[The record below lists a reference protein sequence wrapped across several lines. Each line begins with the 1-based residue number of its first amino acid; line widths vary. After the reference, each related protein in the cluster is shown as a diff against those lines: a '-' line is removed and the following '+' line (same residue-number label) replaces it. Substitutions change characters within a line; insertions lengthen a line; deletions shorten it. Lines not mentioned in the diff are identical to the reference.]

1 MEPSNS
7 QPSLPAKY
15 VALNDSLYDYIARHR
30 SHVVDPVLDELRTET
45 EALGDLAKMLISPE
59 QGDFL
64 TLLTKLLDVR
74 TVVEV
79 GTFTGYSSICLAR
92 GLPGGGRLYCFD
104 LNAEWTGIA
113 QRYWEKEGVADR
125 IELRLG
131 DAKEILQKWEP
142 PTAIDLAFI
151 DADKPGYDT
160 YFEMLMPRMK
170 PDGLFIF
177 DNMVW
182 GGRVAEQPLTDPDGV
197 AIDQLNRKLATDPRV
212 ESVLLPIADGLHFA
226 RKRGVKR

>member
-1 MEPSNS
+1 MTPPNS
-7 QPSLPAKY
+7 QPSVPAKY
-15 VALNDSLYDYIARHR
+15 VALNDSLYDYIVRHR
-30 SHVVDPVLDELRTET
+30 SRAVDPILDELRAET

-92 GLPGGGRLYCFD
+92 GLPGGGQLYCFD
-104 LNAEWTGIA
+104 VNSEWTAIA
-113 QRYWEKEGVADR
+113 QRYWEKEGVSDR

-131 DAKEILQKWEP
+131 DAKEVLRSWQP
-142 PTAIDLAFI
+142 RTVIDLAFI

-160 YFEMLMPRMK
+160 YFEMLLPMMK

-182 GGRVAEQPLTDPDGV
+182 GGRLIEQPLTDPDGV
-197 AIDQLNRKLATDPRV
+197 AIDQLNHKLANDPRV
-212 ESVLLPIADGLHFA
+212 ESVLLPVADGLHFA
-226 RKRGVKR
+226 RKRGVKH